1 MENNKISAIEY
12 INNNELLE
20 VSYIPFDQK
29 MQVVSDVLSEVI
41 NSVGGLNTTL
51 LRRVS
56 TEVFI
61 ETITNIDMGIV
72 DENGLSGFDQ
82 LCYYNQL
89 NTLKTVI
96 GNEYIEFETILKE
109 RISDYIRIETNPAV
123 TISSIYNQLK
133 NNTDKVLDYV
143 SNQIQNLDIDDF
155 VNRISET
162 ATALNGGGDE

>member
-72 DENGLSGFDQ
+72 DENGLKGFDQ
-82 LCYYNQL
+82 LCYNNQL
-89 NTLKTVI
+89 DVLKNAI
-96 GNEYIEFETILKE
+96 GHEYIEFETILNE
-109 RISDYIRIETNPAV
+109 RVSDYIRIETNPAV